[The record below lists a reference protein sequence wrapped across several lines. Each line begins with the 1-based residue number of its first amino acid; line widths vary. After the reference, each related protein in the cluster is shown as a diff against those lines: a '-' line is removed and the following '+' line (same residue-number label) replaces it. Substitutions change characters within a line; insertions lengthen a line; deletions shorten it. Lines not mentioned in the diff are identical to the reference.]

1 MINKVYFLFSIL
13 LGILALVIW
22 IFSVWI
28 MFQGMILI
36 GLVGWLISYLI
47 SELVIKSMDYQDKKR
62 LEKWN

>member
-1 MINKVYFLFSIL
+1 MIKSLFFIL

-36 GLVGWLISYLI
+36 GLIGWLISYLI
-47 SELVIKSMDYQDKKR
+47 SELVIKFMDYQDKKR